1 MDVLLDDGK
10 RRTRLAAFR
19 PGVAFGEFAL
29 FDGGKRVANVI
40 SETPAVCYI
49 MDFQKLDCLEK
60 SEPDLYHRVLFAL
73 GRLLTDRLRRVT
85 AEVRAL
91 T

>member
-1 MDVLLDDGK
+1 
-10 RRTRLAAFR
+10 
-19 PGVAFGEFAL
+19 
-29 FDGGKRVANVI
+29 VANVTA
-40 SETPAVCYI
+40 ETSAICYVLN
-49 MDFQKLDCLEK
+49 FQMLEQIEAK
-60 SEPDLYHRVLFAL
+60 EPDLYHRVLFAL

>member
-1 MDVLLDDGK
+1 VLNFQ
-10 RRTRLAAFR
+10 RL
-19 PGVAFGEFAL
+19 E
-29 FDGGKRVANVI
+29 
-40 SETPAVCYI
+40 
-49 MDFQKLDCLEK
+49 QLEAT
-60 SEPDLYHRVLFAL
+60 EPELYHRVLFAL